1 MTRYGEP
8 KQLLWQVPDGESK
21 KENVPKFATPI
32 RKDNS
37 RVCLVVYM
45 L

>member
-8 KQLLWQVPDGESK
+8 KQLYTLAAGGESK

-37 RVCLVVYM
+37 RVYA
-45 L
+45 